1 MVARACNTLRAEPAE
16 LSGDPRVKT
25 PVARP
30 EDHPDRRGEAAQL
43 RDSPPAVSTV
53 PKQVVIELQEIRPS
67 GQELLIQ
74 LGTSTRPISGARRLH
89 SPAGGL
95 PSLSRFFHRRRD
107 VVVVVEQ
114 VGWVVASLD
123 LDQSFPRRSWVG
135 LADAGGAFVGEEAD
149 IVRAGSRTSS
159 PSVAIRAQPAKARTT
174 SRRPAT
180 LDARHGRSAQT
191 AGLDPLRRRR
201 KSRSARQPAPL
212 VRAGATFVDGKLVKR
227 PDDQDQQEG
236 EQKAA

>member
-1 MVARACNTLRAEPAE
+1 MVARACNTQRAEPAE

-25 PVARP
+25 PVARA

-43 RDSPPAVSTV
+43 RDSPPTVSTV
-53 PKQVVIELQEIRPS
+53 PSRSSLSRKKAGRAGRNCS
-67 GQELLIQ
+67 YNW
-74 LGTSTRPISGARRLH
+74 GTSRRRISGARRLH

-95 PSLSRFFHRRRD
+95 PSLSRFFHHRRD

-159 PSVAIRAQPAKARTT
+159 PSVAIRA
-174 SRRPAT
+174 
-180 LDARHGRSAQT
+180 
-191 AGLDPLRRRR
+191 
-201 KSRSARQPAPL
+201 
-212 VRAGATFVDGKLVKR
+212 
-227 PDDQDQQEG
+227 
-236 EQKAA
+236 